1 MHVLASTALQKRAPK
16 IAEFLRNVAIEPAQL
31 NDLILKIEK
40 EKLPADVAA
49 KEWVQANSAIV
60 DQWLAAAA
68 PKVSAIQ

>member
-1 MHVLASTALQKRAPK
+1 LQKRAPE

-49 KEWVQANSAIV
+49 KAWVQANGAIV
-60 DQWLAAAA
+60 DQWLATSA